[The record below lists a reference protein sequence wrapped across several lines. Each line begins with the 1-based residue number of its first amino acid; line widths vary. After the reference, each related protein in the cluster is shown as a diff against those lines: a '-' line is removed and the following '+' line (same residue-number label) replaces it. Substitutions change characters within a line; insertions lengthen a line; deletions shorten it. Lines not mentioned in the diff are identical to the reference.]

1 MQAAFWHEMWA
12 GGVVGFHQQ
21 EINRFL
27 RDFWP
32 QLELDGQGQV
42 LVPLCGKSLD
52 MLWLREL
59 GHDVL
64 GVELSQ
70 KALHEFLAENA
81 LNAEPVQHENYCGYQ
96 LPQMTLLCGDFF
108 QLTPQDCAQ
117 VKAVYDRA
125 SIIALPPEMRRDY
138 AQHLQKILPL
148 GTPFLMVIMEYDQS
162 AMDGPP
168 FSVKESEVREL
179 FAEFTSI
186 DVVDEEKFERKGN
199 AVTEKVLL
207 LRP

>member
-1 MQAAFWHEMWA
+1 MQADFWHDMWA
-12 GGVVGFHQQ
+12 SGVVGFHQQ

-32 QLELDGQGQV
+32 QLNLDGQGQV

-52 MLWLREL
+52 MLWLRKL
-59 GHDVL
+59 GHEVL

-70 KALHEFLAENA
+70 KALDEFLVENA
-81 LNAEPVQHENYCGYQ
+81 LNAEPVQHANYCGYE
-96 LPQMTLLCGDFF
+96 LEQMTLLCGDFF
-108 QLTPQDCAQ
+108 QLTAEECAQ

-125 SIIALPPEMRRDY
+125 SIVALPPEMRRDY
-138 AQHLQKILPL
+138 ARHLQQILPK

-162 AMDGPP
+162 SMSGPP
-168 FSVKESEVREL
+168 FSVLESEVREL
-179 FAEFTSI
+179 FAGFASI
-186 DVVDEEKFERKGN
+186 EVVDEERFERKGN
-199 AVTEKVLL
+199 AVIEKVLL

>member
-1 MQAAFWHEMWA
+1 MQAEFWHDMWA
-12 GGVVGFHQQ
+12 SGVVGFHQQ

-32 QLELDGQGQV
+32 QLNVNPKGQV

-52 MLWLREL
+52 MLWLRKL
-59 GHDVL
+59 GHEVL

-70 KALHEFLAENA
+70 KALDEFLAENA
-81 LNAEPVQHENYCGYQ
+81 LDAEPVQHANYCGYE
-96 LPQMTLLCGDFF
+96 LEQMTLLCGDFF
-108 QLTPQDCAQ
+108 KLSASDCQ
-117 VKAVYDRA
+117 NVQAVYDRA
-125 SIIALPPEMRRDY
+125 SIVALPPEMRRDY
-138 AQHLQKILPL
+138 AQHLQKILPQ
-148 GTPFLMVIMEYDQS
+148 GTPFLMVIMEYDQN
-162 AMDGPP
+162 AMSGPP
-168 FSVKESEVREL
+168 FSVIESEVREL

-186 DVVDEEKFERKGN
+186 EVVDEEKFERKGN